1 MTGAK
6 MVRRIL
12 ATMDN
17 GNKISRKGKL
27 TIAKRR
33 RKSPDQLNEKSQV
46 KMATMI
52 SKASMKGEIV
62 GETCSAC
69 VAATTVEVGS
79 ELSVMLLVMRS
90 CDVLV

>member
-1 MTGAK
+1 

-12 ATMDN
+12 ATIDN

-27 TIAKRR
+27 TIAKMC
-33 RKSPDQLNEKSQV
+33 KKNPDQLNEKSQV
-46 KMATMI
+46 KIATMI

>member
-1 MTGAK
+1 MT
-6 MVRRIL
+6 RRIF
-12 ATMDN
+12 ATIDN
-17 GNKISRKGKL
+17 GSKIRRKGKL
-27 TIAKRR
+27 TIAKMRR
-33 RKSPDQLNEKSQV
+33 NNPDQLNEKSQA

-52 SKASMKGEIV
+52 SKVSMKGEIV

-90 CDVLV
+90 CDVLVGD

>member
-6 MVRRIL
+6 ITRRMF
-12 ATMDN
+12 ATIDN
-17 GNKISRKGKL
+17 GNQTRRKGKL
-27 TIAKRR
+27 TIEKMR
-33 RKSPDQLNEKSQV
+33 RKKPDQLNEKSQV
-46 KMATMI
+46 NMATMI